1 MLSQQCKHGRAF
13 ARSKQP
19 GRGTRAGRRS
29 PTLGRRVGRGSH
41 DKESFTET
49 ERGNRAEPFPLLSSS
64 LGLEL
69 KSRRSEATAAA
80 GSPRLAR
87 RSAERESKSVIT
99 HHLWLLKSD
108 WIDDFCGIR
117 DHRSRFTLR
126 RLPLSPSDFVRWNHK
141 MKRAKLSSLQKWL
154 HSYPR
159 WRDTT
164 GARVIIDTSS
174 YHRSCPWVILIL
186 YRRPAGKREHNN
198 GRYDSV
204 CSLYS
209 HLMTTPSNLSPT
221 DGVAPVLYFTPKRP

>member
-41 DKESFTET
+41 DKESFTYRDR
-49 ERGNRAEPFPLLSSS
+49 EREGEGTEPFPLLSSS

-141 MKRAKLSSLQKWL
+141 MKRAKLSSLQ
-154 HSYPR
+154 
-159 WRDTT
+159 
-164 GARVIIDTSS
+164 
-174 YHRSCPWVILIL
+174 
-186 YRRPAGKREHNN
+186 RR
-198 GRYDSV
+198 
-204 CSLYS
+204 LQ
-209 HLMTTPSNLSPT
+209 SP
-221 DGVAPVLYFTPKRP
+221 

>member
-1 MLSQQCKHGRAF
+1 M
-13 ARSKQP
+13 
-19 GRGTRAGRRS
+19 
-29 PTLGRRVGRGSH
+29 
-41 DKESFTET
+41 
-49 ERGNRAEPFPLLSSS
+49 
-64 LGLEL
+64 

-209 HLMTTPSNLSPT
+209 HLMTTPSTSTSPNRRRRT
-221 DGVAPVLYFTPKRP
+221 RFIFHPQKTVTILKYSSARSSTIGGSAGDQNSIRSAPFLFVFYA

>member
-1 MLSQQCKHGRAF
+1 MLSRQCKRGGRAF

-49 ERGNRAEPFPLLSSS
+49 ERGSRAEPFPLSPLLSSS

-69 KSRRSEATAAA
+69 KSRRGEATAAA
-80 GSPRLAR
+80 ASPRPP

-108 WIDDFCGIR
+108 WIDGFCGIG

-141 MKRAKLSSLQKWL
+141 MKRAEYKATLSSLQKRL
-154 HSYPR
+154 Q
-159 WRDTT
+159 
-164 GARVIIDTSS
+164 
-174 YHRSCPWVILIL
+174 
-186 YRRPAGKREHNN
+186 
-198 GRYDSV
+198 
-204 CSLYS
+204 
-209 HLMTTPSNLSPT
+209 SNP
-221 DGVAPVLYFTPKRP
+221 